1 MWIFLGLI
9 SCYVVYRI
17 LHQDPPK
24 GPTHEANH
32 KPVQKAHPSPYPNYS
47 NTQSRPINTAPR
59 STSLSLQT
67 FIAGI
72 PHRLGKDV
80 QISTILTLG
89 QELAYSREPTNRYD
103 QNAIKL
109 IANTK
114 HLGYIPKEDNPSIA
128 KHLDSGG
135 TIKVLVTN
143 IDKSDIWRGVKI
155 RITLH

>member
-9 SCYVVYRI
+9 ACYVIYQI
-17 LHQDPPK
+17 FHQKPPRRS
-24 GPTHEANH
+24 TYEANH
-32 KPVQKAHPSPYPNYS
+32 KPAQKGHSSPYLNYS
-47 NTQSRPINTAPR
+47 NTQSPPKNTAPR
-59 STSLSLQT
+59 STNLSLQT

-89 QELAYSREPTNRYD
+89 QELTYSREPTNRYD

-114 HLGYIPKEDNPSIA
+114 HLGYIPKEDNPNIA

-135 TIKVLVTN
+135 TMTALVTN

>member
-9 SCYVVYRI
+9 ACYFLYRI
-17 LHQDPPK
+17 LRRDPPK
-24 GPTHEANH
+24 GPPRESSNKT
-32 KPVQKAHPSPYPNYS
+32 VQKTHSSSQKNYT
-47 NTQSRPINTAPR
+47 NTPTSPINTAPR
-59 STSLSLQT
+59 TSNISVQS

-80 QISTILTLG
+80 QISTILTLN
-89 QELAYSREPTNRYD
+89 QELTYSREPTNRFD
-103 QNAIKL
+103 HNAIKL
-109 IANTK
+109 IANSK
-114 HLGYIPKEDNPSIA
+114 HLGYISKEDNPRIA

-135 TIKVLVTN
+135 TMTVLVTN